1 MERLGG
7 ILKNSTLNM
16 LQLEMLNMFQEDSV
30 MLTEGKSLPLQGS
43 LLYESLSMES
53 CIPDRV
59 TPSRLEEE
67 DPAESLVHVTLTIPK
82 AAWSGSSEL
91 TISLPSL
98 EHLSE
103 TQNES

>member
-7 ILKNSTLNM
+7 TLENSTLNM
-16 LQLEMLNMFQEDSV
+16 LQPEMLNMFQEDFV
-30 MLTEGKSLPLQGS
+30 TLTEEKLLPSQGS

-67 DPAESLVHVTLTIPK
+67 DPVESLVHVTLSIPK

-91 TISLPSL
+91 TISLLSL
-98 EHLSE
+98 AHLSE